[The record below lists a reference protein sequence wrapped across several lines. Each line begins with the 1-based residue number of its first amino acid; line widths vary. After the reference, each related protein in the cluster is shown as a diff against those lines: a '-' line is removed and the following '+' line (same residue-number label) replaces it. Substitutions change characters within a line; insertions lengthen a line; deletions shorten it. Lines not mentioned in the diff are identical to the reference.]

1 MSGFNKPSRL
11 APQGSGKN
19 HESSK
24 DSSPSSSEQST
35 SNAKPGGGAA
45 KPGGKKLQ
53 WSMGDLLNKLEN
65 PETPLAAAK
74 ASVDVNSTPGSTPQT
89 RTAPPLSS
97 PAPDAA
103 KKVAKEPAQPEKPVQ
118 PTESSTEPTAKSKE
132 ESPSESA
139 LSSASSRIS
148 ETESQ
153 PVKKTVPEPEW
164 ATPPTSVAPEWD
176 LPDATP
182 STEANWA
189 TATGKPTEEAWSA
202 PDAPY
207 SKPAV
212 EPVENWG
219 KTESEEPGA
228 LWGASNDAQ
237 TSPDLWAQADN
248 KVDLWANQM
257 PNKRHRG
264 GTMLQHLQ
272 APKNCGEQPARPQF
286 HRPHLMPRNGMP
298 LQKR

>member
-103 KKVAKEPAQPEKPVQ
+103 KENFP
-118 PTESSTEPTAKSKE
+118 KSQLSRK
-132 ESPSESA
+132 SPFNRQNQA
-139 LSSASSRIS
+139 LS
-148 ETESQ
+148 Q
-153 PVKKTVPEPEW
+153 
-164 ATPPTSVAPEWD
+164 
-176 LPDATP
+176 
-182 STEANWA
+182 
-189 TATGKPTEEAWSA
+189 
-202 PDAPY
+202 
-207 SKPAV
+207 
-212 EPVENWG
+212 
-219 KTESEEPGA
+219 
-228 LWGASNDAQ
+228 
-237 TSPDLWAQADN
+237 
-248 KVDLWANQM
+248 
-257 PNKRHRG
+257 
-264 GTMLQHLQ
+264 
-272 APKNCGEQPARPQF
+272 
-286 HRPHLMPRNGMP
+286 PRN
-298 LQKR
+298 QKKSRRQNQHSRLHQVV